1 MIGEMDRNWLAGVIL
16 VVLGLLLL
24 AGTLLGVGG
33 EAVPLAIGVVFLV
46 AYAARRTYG
55 FLIPGGILTGLGAGI
70 VAQDRLN
77 GGHGGEVVLGLGL
90 GFLAIYAI
98 DSVVVGRL
106 SPRLWPLIPGGIL
119 TVVGLLSELQGTAL
133 QDWINRFWPILLIV
147 AGVALLARTV
157 WSRPRA

>member
-1 MIGEMDRNWLAGVIL
+1 MERNWLAGVIL

-55 FLIPGGILTGLGAGI
+55 FLIPGSILTGLGAGI
-70 VAQDRLN
+70 VVQDRLA

-98 DSVVVGRL
+98 DSAVVGRL
-106 SPRLWPLIPGGIL
+106 SPRFWPLIPGGIL

-133 QDWINRFWPILLIV
+133 QDWINRYWPILLIV